1 MSAEPLFVGAVCAL
15 VRRDGR
21 ILSMLRSRTKDAAPG
36 IWEAISGRIQQ
47 GESPLAAVERE
58 ISEECALQVRID
70 PRPLSAHQSVRAG
83 IPMIIVY
90 YLADHV
96 SGEVR
101 LSDEHEDFAWL
112 DADEFAAR
120 TPIVPLAQAVREA
133 LG

>member
-36 IWEAISGRIQQ
+36 IWEAVSGRVQL
-47 GESPLAAVERE
+47 GESPLGAVERE
-58 ISEECALQVRID
+58 IAEECALQVRID

-83 IPMIIVY
+83 IPMLIVY
-90 YLADHV
+90 YLADYV

-101 LSDEHEDFAWL
+101 LSDEHEAFEWL
-112 DADEFAAR
+112 DAERFAER
-120 TPIVPLAQAVREA
+120 TPIEPLAQAVRE
-133 LG
+133 LLR

>member
-1 MSAEPLFVGAVCAL
+1 MPLPL
-15 VRRDGR
+15 
-21 ILSMLRSRTKDAAPG
+21 
-36 IWEAISGRIQQ
+36 IWEAISGASSKH
-47 GESPLAAVERE
+47 ESPLAAVERE
-58 ISEECALQVRID
+58 IAEECGLQVRID

-112 DADEFAAR
+112 DAEEFAAR
-120 TPIVPLAQAVREA
+120 TPIAPLAQAVREA